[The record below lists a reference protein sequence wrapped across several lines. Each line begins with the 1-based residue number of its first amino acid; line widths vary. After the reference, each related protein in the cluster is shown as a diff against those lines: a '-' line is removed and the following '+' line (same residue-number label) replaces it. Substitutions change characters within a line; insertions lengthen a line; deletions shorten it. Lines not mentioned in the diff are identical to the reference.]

1 MSCPEGVH
9 CGLALVTRDGNA
21 TTGIVDSNF
30 VHSPDG
36 GVATVSAS
44 AGDYD
49 RITAVVANADASV
62 NNAGR
67 YTSDRSRVQGEAQDR
82 LTAYSRPSRSSTTRT
97 HDSRACSRSSFATV
111 SARVSRSCTSGAES
125 VANSSRSTPAPRRL
139 LRGVRRAQGGR

>member
-1 MSCPEGVH
+1 VNCPEGVH
-9 CGLALVTRDGNA
+9 CGLALVARDGNA

-67 YTSDRSRVQGEAQDR
+67 YTSDQSRFKAK
-82 LTAYSRPSRSSTTRT
+82 LRT
-97 HDSRACSRSSFATV
+97 
-111 SARVSRSCTSGAES
+111 G
-125 VANSSRSTPAPRRL
+125 
-139 LRGVRRAQGGR
+139 